1 MKAVH
6 KQPDLPCCVWPKASA
21 AVEILDRISVLD
33 DCYTKELTSE
43 GQLSFNIPHD
53 IIMKQCVLKKGTIE
67 TASAWV
73 HVPRSCY
80 LPGKKGRQGNG
91 ETMYFNLSGG
101 GWSLD
106 QVIPVTL
113 QIRHFAPIR
122 LVDGVTLHL
131 DRITQTMAANDQV
144 SYDTMSIAHVAL
156 PLSCDDHTFQT
167 KFTTNALKIP
177 ADTPPT
183 LDSHRYPLR
192 ITYRLRAIINLDM
205 EGLPLRKRD
214 RVASYVGKVM
224 RFTEEMNANGST
236 IVLDVPLVV
245 GTTEEPPNSWVKSL
259 FDGGYGLFKEENKLI
274 TCLPETVPSMLLSP
288 PPEYT
293 TSPSVLVRR
302 LSIAKADDY
311 FDQAPPY
318 SVAKHPSAPN
328 LQDFPPFHFD
338 SIPRQPSAPSLQELS
353 DPPNEKTQRRTWS
366 HPLQHRRTSST
377 TSLHN
382 LPPPP
387 PPHHVHEYS
396 RESL

>member
-1 MKAVH
+1 M
-6 KQPDLPCCVWPKASA
+6 
-21 AVEILDRISVLD
+21 R
-33 DCYTKELTSE
+33 
-43 GQLSFNIPHD
+43 G
-53 IIMKQCVLKKGTIE
+53 
-67 TASAWV
+67 
-73 HVPRSCY
+73 
-80 LPGKKGRQGNG
+80 
-91 ETMYFNLSGG
+91 
-101 GWSLD
+101 LD

-113 QIRHFAPIR
+113 QVRHFAPIR
-122 LVDGVTLHL
+122 LVDGVILHL

-156 PLSCDDHTFQT
+156 PLSCDDSTFQT
-167 KFTTNALKIP
+167 KFTTNALKVP

-183 LDSHRYPLR
+183 LNSHRYPLR

-205 EGLPLRKRD
+205 DGLPLRKRD

-245 GTTEEPPNSWVKSL
+245 GTSEEPPVNSVKSL
-259 FDGGYGLFKEENKLI
+259 FDGGYGLFKEESKLI
-274 TCLPETVPSMLLSP
+274 SCASEAIPSVLLNP

-293 TSPSVLVRR
+293 SLPSVLVRR

-328 LQDFPPFHFD
+328 LQDLPPFLCD
-338 SIPRQPSAPSLQELS
+338 SIPRQPSAPSLQELNDS
-353 DPPNEKTQRRTWS
+353 PHQKTQRRSWS
-366 HPLQHRRTSST
+366 HPLQHSRTSST
-377 TSLHN
+377 SSLQN
-382 LPPPP
+382 MPPPP

-396 RESL
+396 RETL